1 MKAILLVT
9 WFIAGQ
15 PPSSYQTVFNSRDA
29 CEAARAQVFADAAR
43 VVRKGGRLIVV
54 DMQSHDRAEYRQTL
68 GHLWQGFAAEQ
79 IIPWME
85 EAGFEACRYAPIPLD
100 PKAKGPGL
108 FVGSGVRP

>member
-43 VVRKGGRLIVV
+43 LAQERYDVMKKIGAS
-54 DMQSHDRAEYRQTL
+54 QSQAEYMMRDKVTTVSAVC
-68 GHLWQGFAAEQ
+68 AAQ
-79 IIPWME
+79 
-85 EAGFEACRYAPIPLD
+85 
-100 PKAKGPGL
+100 
-108 FVGSGVRP
+108 